1 MMLAVALLATTLH
14 AQSVVLTIINNSSD
28 QTIWPAIE
36 GSPFSEPRPIDGS
49 SFEESVVSKDPLP
62 EGLALSANS
71 TVEVTL
77 PPTNWSGR
85 LWARHDQIF
94 YDVSLVDGYTCGIT
108 VKPDDNACEP
118 ITCVAP
124 PHLGIDDHQ
133 NCTVYP
139 QSNLITDVRTGSAPI
154 GCKSDCAVYEADEYC
169 CRGEFDESRCR
180 ASNPWF
186 KKTCPT
192 AYSFAY
198 DDRDATFTCGLSN
211 MTIYFDCVESAAQ

>member
-1 MMLAVALLATTLH
+1 MPTFEYPPVPPAGSQDLRGDSASNKLVRSALGTP
-14 AQSVVLTIINNSSD
+14 VLLCGWNRLYS
-28 QTIWPAIE
+28 
-36 GSPFSEPRPIDGS
+36 R
-49 SFEESVVSKDPLP
+49 
-62 EGLALSANS
+62 
-71 TVEVTL
+71 
-77 PPTNWSGR
+77 R
-85 LWARHDQIF
+85 LWGSKLLGAVLDVDNIFELTVLSDQIF

-169 CRGEFDESRCR
+169 CR
-180 ASNPWF
+180 
-186 KKTCPT
+186 
-192 AYSFAY
+192 
-198 DDRDATFTCGLSN
+198 
-211 MTIYFDCVESAAQ
+211 V

>member
-62 EGLALSANS
+62 EGLAL
-71 TVEVTL
+71 
-77 PPTNWSGR
+77 
-85 LWARHDQIF
+85 DQIF

-169 CRGEFDESRCR
+169 CR
-180 ASNPWF
+180 
-186 KKTCPT
+186 